1 MSLVWRCL
9 RRYRWY
15 CLTALLFV
23 LLEANCEL
31 LLPTLMARMID
42 EGVRTGELGRVL
54 ELGGWMAVAA
64 LAGILCVLVRNFCS
78 GTASQR
84 FGAELR
90 RTLFAKCLRLTEGG
104 VDQLGSGALVTR
116 MSSDCD
122 QLSRSVNSALRI
134 GVKAPALC
142 VGSVVYAMGLD
153 MGLSWIVLAVVLGVT
168 ALITAYLA
176 ESGRRFRRVREAMD
190 RVNTTVEEF
199 LRGIRL
205 MHTHLSPDGL
215 SQEDLMDM
223 LFLRLDSV
231 SVLTVNDYGDPVS
244 FQSGHLL
251 PPNADSKPYRIH
263 PMTAWDRVDID
274 FNAEAVSLEEELGR
288 VLSEASEAG
297 DSPRAILVS
306 VSPLPR
312 AIQETH
318 IEELRELARSAGIVV
333 TGTLI
338 QRVADIHPRHILGK
352 GKLTELEILALQGQA
367 SLIIFDGELT
377 PAQLNSLSEVTER
390 KVLDRTQLILDIF
403 AQRATTRAGKLQ
415 VEMAQLKYTQPR
427 LVGKNRA
434 MDRLMG
440 GIGGRGPGETK
451 LETDRRRIRERI
463 AKIKKELDGLRQQ
476 RAFTRARR
484 ARQGLPVAALVGYTN
499 AGKSTLLNALTR
511 SEVLAED
518 KLFATLDP
526 TTRRLRF
533 PEEHELVL
541 ADTVGFIRNLPK
553 ELTEAF
559 QATLEELEAADL
571 LLHVAD
577 ASHPELDRQIAAVD
591 GILAD
596 MELNEVPRV
605 LILNKWDRLEDEMR
619 DILRDRWPDAL
630 PISAET
636 RDGLNALSR
645 CIENTIHWETTA
657 NIEITGP
664 MPKVY

>member
-1 MSLVWRCL
+1 MKALTRL
-9 RRYRWY
+9 GQRRYPVQGGYTTEQARE
-15 CLTALLFV
+15 LALLSR
-23 LLEANCEL
+23 A
-31 LLPTLMARMID
+31 
-42 EGVRTGELGRVL
+42 LGRQVGL
-54 ELGGWMAVAA
+54 VIDRQGKVDMVIVGDPASILIPELPRGRGAA
-64 LAGILCVLVRNFCS
+64 
-78 GTASQR
+78 
-84 FGAELR
+84 
-90 RTLFAKCLRLTEGG
+90 
-104 VDQLGSGALVTR
+104 
-116 MSSDCD
+116 
-122 QLSRSVNSALRI
+122 
-134 GVKAPALC
+134 
-142 VGSVVYAMGLD
+142 
-153 MGLSWIVLAVVLGVT
+153 
-168 ALITAYLA
+168 
-176 ESGRRFRRVREAMD
+176 GR
-190 RVNTTVEEF
+190 

-223 LFLRLDSV
+223 LFLRL
-231 SVLTVNDYGDPVS
+231 
-244 FQSGHLL
+244 
-251 PPNADSKPYRIH
+251 
-263 PMTAWDRVDID
+263 
-274 FNAEAVSLEEELGR
+274 
-288 VLSEASEAG
+288 
-297 DSPRAILVS
+297 
-306 VSPLPR
+306 
-312 AIQETH
+312 
-318 IEELRELARSAGIVV
+318 EELRELARSAGIVV
-333 TGTLI
+333 TGALI

-636 RDGLNALSR
+636 RDGLNVLSR

>member
-1 MSLVWRCL
+1 MTEVK
-9 RRYRWY
+9 
-15 CLTALLFV
+15 A
-23 LLEANCEL
+23 
-31 LLPTLMARMID
+31 
-42 EGVRTGELGRVL
+42 EGVRRSILEELNKLIGYTMENQVL
-54 ELGGWMAVAA
+54 LDEDV
-64 LAGILCVLVRNFCS
+64 LAVLVRLTKTLGREILVMTNDKS
-78 GTASQR
+78 KIEYVGVGDASKVPLDHSRVQENRKSLNRIRVIHTHPGGNPHLSEEDFSASDHLSVECMVAVGVGEDKPVLFGIGAPVVKDGQVVYGMGICESLGQLNR
-84 FGAELR
+84 FPLENYVLAANRALR
-90 RTLFAKCLRLTEGG
+90 RDPGAGFDLEGERER
-104 VDQLGSGALVTR
+104 AL
-116 MSSDCD
+116 
-122 QLSRSVNSALRI
+122 LI
-134 GVKAPALC
+134 GVE
-142 VGSVVYAMGLD
+142 VNGS
-153 MGLSWIVLAVVLGVT
+153 
-168 ALITAYLA
+168 
-176 ESGRRFRRVREAMD
+176 
-190 RVNTTVEEF
+190 
-199 LRGIRL
+199 RG
-205 MHTHLSPDGL
+205 G
-215 SQEDLMDM
+215 
-223 LFLRLDSV
+223 
-231 SVLTVNDYGDPVS
+231 
-244 FQSGHLL
+244 
-251 PPNADSKPYRIH
+251 
-263 PMTAWDRVDID
+263 ID
-274 FNAEAVSLEEELGR
+274 LEESME
-288 VLSEASEAG
+288 
-297 DSPRAILVS
+297 
-306 VSPLPR
+306 
-312 AIQETH
+312 
-318 IEELRELARSAGIVV
+318 ELARLVETAEGDVAEVV
-333 TGTLI
+333 TQHRPQVDPVFYVG
-338 QRVADIHPRHILGK
+338 R
-352 GKLTELEILALQGQA
+352 GKLLEILKIIQNKDIN
-367 SLIIFDGELT
+367 LIVANDELSANQIGNIEGIT
-377 PAQLNSLSEVTER
+377 GVKTI
-390 KVLDRTQLILDIF
+390 DRTTIILDIF
-403 AQRATTRAGKLQ
+403 ARQAKTREGKLQ
-415 VEMAQLKYTQPR
+415 VELAQQKYRLSHLKGLGIVLSRT
-427 LVGKNRA
+427 G
-434 MDRLMG
+434 G
-440 GIGGRGPGETK
+440 GIGTRGPGEKK